1 MSDTDFSGAR
11 AALTGVLDL
20 AKPIMAALQNAEA
33 VLGAIPEAEKHRRAL
48 AAEVADYKAELDKV
62 RTALGKQQDKL
73 KAVVAEVGVAERDAD
88 ERIEAALKAE
98 KTQLEAAKLSVAQDI
113 SALNTARA
121 KAQADSEAAI
131 VAAHAASAE
140 VVGALAAKEK
150 ALEAD
155 VAALE
160 KKLAA
165 LRANAAKFAAALTA
179 E

>member
-1 MSDTDFSGAR
+1 MSDKDFSGAR

-48 AAEVADYKAELDKV
+48 AAEVADYKAELDKL
-62 RTALGKQQDKL
+62 RTAVTKQQDKL
-73 KAVVAEVGVAERDAD
+73 KAVMAEVGVAERDAD
-88 ERIEAALKAE
+88 VRINEALTLE
-98 KTQLEAAKLSVAQDI
+98 KSQLAAAKLSVAQDI
-113 SALNTARA
+113 SAMNTARA
-121 KAQADSEAAI
+121 KVQAESEAAI
-131 VAAHAASAE
+131 VAAQAASAE
-140 VVGALAAKEK
+140 AVGVLAAKEK

-165 LRANAAKFAAALTA
+165 LRANAAKFAAALVA

>member
-1 MSDTDFSGAR
+1 MSDKDFAGAR

-48 AAEVADYKAELDKV
+48 AAEVADYKAELDKL
-62 RTALGKQQDKL
+62 RTAVTKQQDKL
-73 KAVVAEVGVAERDAD
+73 KAVMAEVGVAERDAD
-88 ERIEAALKAE
+88 VRINEALTLE
-98 KTQLEAAKLSVAQDI
+98 KSQLAAAKLSVAQDI

-121 KAQADSEAAI
+121 KSQAESEAAI
-131 VAAHAASAE
+131 VAAQAASAE
-140 VVGALAAKEK
+140 AVGVLAAKEK

-165 LRANAAKFAAALTA
+165 LRANAAKFAAALVA